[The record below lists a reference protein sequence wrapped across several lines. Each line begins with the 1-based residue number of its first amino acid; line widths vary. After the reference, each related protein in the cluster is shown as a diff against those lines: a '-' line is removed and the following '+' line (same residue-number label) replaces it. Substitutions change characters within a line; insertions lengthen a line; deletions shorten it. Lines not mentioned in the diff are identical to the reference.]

1 MPLFEQLREKY
12 ADHDVT
18 IVHIY
23 VREPHPE
30 ERAFK
35 QYTQHADYEQKMAY
49 ARELVELKAVT
60 VPVVV
65 DEMDEAINQL
75 LGGLPNT
82 IWVIDKVGD
91 IRYKSTWADV
101 DKADRALAELV
112 SADDPNNPVEPTFET
127 QHVSDKI

>member
-1 MPLFEQLREKY
+1 MPLFEQLRAKY
-12 ADHDVT
+12 ADRDVA

-35 QYTQHADYEQKMAY
+35 NYTQHTSYEQKMAY

-65 DEMDEAINQL
+65 DEMDEATNQL

-82 IWVIDKVGD
+82 IWVIDKTGD
-91 IRYKSTWADV
+91 VRYKSSWADV
-101 DKADRALAELV
+101 DKADKALAELV
-112 SADDPNNPVEPTFET
+112 TADDPANPVEPTFAT
-127 QHVSDKI
+127 QDVSDKI